1 MTVEPEA
8 QAFVDQLTRGAQSRG
23 GSLHPLQQA
32 SMRIAEF
39 REGRSA
45 FKARD
50 LVGLLLSH
58 GARAY
63 RASQPVAVTRL
74 RVRTPS
80 GTTAVRLRVV

>member
-8 QAFVDQLTRGAQSRG
+8 QAFADQSTHGAHARVG
-23 GSLHPLQQA
+23 NLHPLQQA
-32 SMRIAEF
+32 SLRIAEF

-63 RASQPVAVTRL
+63 RASQPATVTRL
-74 RVRTPS
+74 RVRTPA
-80 GTTAVRLRVV
+80 GTVAVRLRVS